1 MPDESDITPGGTPGA
16 GDAGTETPGG
26 GQFDGPEW
34 LGSLPAEL
42 HSSASLRKFADVEN
56 LARGYVNAER
66 LIGTDKIPVPKTDDD
81 YKQVFLRLGAS
92 EDPKEYDLG
101 LDALPAEVQG
111 DIKAQADWFAE
122 QASKL
127 GITKTQAKGLVSEY
141 GALLARGHAEAAANE
156 NYEFAMAQDQLRKE
170 FGPAYDQRIALATR
184 AASHFFSPELKA
196 KIDASGL
203 GRNAEFIK
211 FCADLGLKNAEDIGV
226 DKNGQTADTPSSLM
240 EEISKAQAH
249 PAYLDPTHPDHARIV
264 RAVEALYQRM
274 GNVGK

>member
-1 MPDESDITPGGTPGA
+1 MPDESDITPGGAPGA

-101 LDALPAEVQG
+101 IDALPAEVRG
-111 DIKAQADWFAE
+111 DIKDQADWFA
-122 QASKL
+122 
-127 GITKTQAKGLVSEY
+127 
-141 GALLARGHAEAAANE
+141 
-156 NYEFAMAQDQLRKE
+156 
-170 FGPAYDQRIALATR
+170 
-184 AASHFFSPELKA
+184 
-196 KIDASGL
+196 
-203 GRNAEFIK
+203 
-211 FCADLGLKNAEDIGV
+211 
-226 DKNGQTADTPSSLM
+226 
-240 EEISKAQAH
+240 
-249 PAYLDPTHPDHARIV
+249 
-264 RAVEALYQRM
+264 
-274 GNVGK
+274 